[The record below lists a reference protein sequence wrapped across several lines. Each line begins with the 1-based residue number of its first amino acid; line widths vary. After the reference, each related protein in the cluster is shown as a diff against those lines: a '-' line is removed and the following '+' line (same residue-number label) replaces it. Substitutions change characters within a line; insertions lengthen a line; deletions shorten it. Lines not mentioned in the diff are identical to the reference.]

1 MKVVCMKM
9 RKISEKEE
17 ANKGDLH
24 MIETIILAV
33 VGKLIVVMFVHQLWS
48 DHHQLACTL

>member
-24 MIETIILAV
+24 MTKTIILA
-33 VGKLIVVMFVHQLWS
+33 VGKLIVVMFVH
-48 DHHQLACTL
+48 